1 MKFSLSTVS
10 FGGLAASE
18 ANAHRRGRV
27 AIRFDR
33 PSWRKNQQKFHE
45 PNAGSLRQRRGF
57 VLSAPRRV
65 GGRAVYRTQ
74 LAVPYREA
82 SLRKRNLMIAM
93 MVLIVLAAVTVKAF
107 NMATTRPPVTIKIPY
122 RTSTA
127 FAPTTRIVPVPT
139 PAAEPG
145 GTLFA
150 GKGDASAG
158 SSVGPAIAP

>member
-1 MKFSLSTVS
+1 LTGQAGGKISKNFMNRTQVHSDKE
-10 FGGLAASE
+10 GGLSCP
-18 ANAHRRGRV
+18 HRAPSG
-27 AIRFDR
+27 AERF
-33 PSWRKNQQKFHE
+33 
-45 PNAGSLRQRRGF
+45 
-57 VLSAPRRV
+57 
-65 GGRAVYRTQ
+65 YRTQ

-93 MVLIVLAAVTVKAF
+93 MVLIVLAAAVTVKAF

-139 PAAEPG
+139 PAVEPG

-150 GKGDASAG
+150 GKGDAGAG